1 MQTVLELNANPNAK
15 DSIGR
20 SPLHFACKRGS
31 LDHFNILIQIE
42 EIEIDAQ
49 TNAGVTPLMCAVQ
62 SGNIQLVAAC
72 LNNHMNPFLKDGL
85 ETTALAYASRFVDV
99 LGIDMRSLISE
110 AMEQWQKQTTEAER
124 MESQIELSS
133 HFQDYIPYDNQN

>member
-49 TNAGVTPLMCAVQ
+49 TNAGVTPLLCAVL

-110 AMEQWQKQTTEAER
+110 AMEQWQK
-124 MESQIELSS
+124 
-133 HFQDYIPYDNQN
+133 